1 LPPPPPKVRNGAK
14 ADEKG
19 QVRSLLDKRVGAVVT
34 VGLAAGGIAL
44 SEVLVDLVA
53 DYLQLTLLELGNADA
68 APALGGANERGVDE
82 L

>member
-1 LPPPPPKVRNGAK
+1 M
-14 ADEKG
+14 
-19 QVRSLLDKRVGAVVT
+19 T